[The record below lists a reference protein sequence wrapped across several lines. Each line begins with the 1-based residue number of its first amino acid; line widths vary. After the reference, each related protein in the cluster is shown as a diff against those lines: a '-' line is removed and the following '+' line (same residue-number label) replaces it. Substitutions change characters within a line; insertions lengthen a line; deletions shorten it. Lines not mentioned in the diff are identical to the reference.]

1 MSIPVRAPYVPPH
14 LRDEIA
20 KCFVVS
26 VLQETVIRLTAGL
39 CQANLPVL

>member
-39 CQANLPVL
+39 CQTNLPVL